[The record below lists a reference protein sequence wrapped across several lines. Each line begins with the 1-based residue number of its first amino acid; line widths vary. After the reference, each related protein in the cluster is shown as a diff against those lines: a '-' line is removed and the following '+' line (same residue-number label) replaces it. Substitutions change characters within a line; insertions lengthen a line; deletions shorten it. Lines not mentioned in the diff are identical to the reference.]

1 MDVWLQTERTAK
13 SDSFR
18 LRLARSPQ
26 QATAMS
32 QNNAREAMQGAKRD
46 YPEYSWEME
55 SGFSSGEFI
64 LHGQNKDKRLLIVD
78 ALIEH
83 CSRRSLQVSEFR
95 ANDRQTG
102 SYCSSIEELI
112 TGGWPTTQP
121 EQRLSKHSAVRC
133 EYWQQPPAALAMAKA
148 AAMTLSGISS
158 IPTHVV
164 VTERQPKTESA
175 AYCLS

>member
-64 LHGQNKDKRLLIVD
+64 LHGQNKDKSSRKIVPVMPRRETSDSLRRQIDELRVEAARLLSESEKTKR
-78 ALIEH
+78 AAEKLAERIE
-83 CSRRSLQVSEFR
+83 
-95 ANDRQTG
+95 
-102 SYCSSIEELI
+102 
-112 TGGWPTTQP
+112 
-121 EQRLSKHSAVRC
+121 RL
-133 EYWQQPPAALAMAKA
+133 E
-148 AAMTLSGISS
+148 
-158 IPTHVV
+158 
-164 VTERQPKTESA
+164 KTA
-175 AYCLS
+175 I